1 MTMKRAGEA
10 FCVFLLIALCT
21 LVFVSGCSLFV
32 TRDGIDGLWE
42 QQMDKA
48 RTIRGEFEPI
58 PEGGAGSHYSL
69 GCYYQRLGRHEEAIR
84 ELEKAIDEKPDFVE
98 ARNRLG
104 LSYGSLGR
112 LEMAEEVYLAALDID
127 PGKASLHNNLGYSC
141 LLQGKWD
148 AAVGAFKQAVELS
161 GSKVDSRMYN
171 NLGLAYAM
179 AERYEEAMAV
189 FEKVFGKAEAH
200 YRMARIYSRLG
211 MAEEAK
217 QHYIFAA
224 GFDPSSPVYGKAVEE
239 LERRQ
244 ELADFIDDV
253 KEAVDTAGSAE
264 TRRERERLI
273 AIPGIEISNGNG
285 VFRMARRVGR
295 FLKARGFTVVRLTN
309 AKSFSCPETVIQ
321 YREEYEMASAE
332 LAKVMPESPRMTEVE
347 RLDRRNVK
355 IKMLLGRDIVRDR
368 RVFAKGE

>member
-1 MTMKRAGEA
+1 MTMRRAGEA
-10 FCVFLLIALCT
+10 VCVFLLIVLCT

-32 TRDGIDGLWE
+32 TKDGIDGFWE
-42 QQMDKA
+42 RQMNQAK
-48 RTIRGEFEPI
+48 TIRGEFEPI

-84 ELEKAIDEKPDFVE
+84 ELEKAIGEKPDFVE

-104 LSYGSLGR
+104 LSYGNLGR
-112 LEMAEEVYLAALDID
+112 LEMAEEVYLAALDIE
-127 PGKASLHNNLGYSC
+127 PGKASLHNNLGYSY

-148 AAVGAFKQAVELS
+148 AAVGAFKQAVELN

-179 AERYEEAMAV
+179 AERYEDAMAV
-189 FEKVFGKAEAH
+189 FEKVFGEAEAH

-253 KEAVDTAGSAE
+253 KEAVETAGSAE

-273 AIPGIEISNGNG
+273 ATPGIEISNGNG

-295 FLKARGFTVVRLTN
+295 FLKARGFTIVRLTN

-321 YREEYEMASAE
+321 YRGEYEMASVE
-332 LAKVMPESPRMTEVE
+332 LARVMPEPPRITEVE

-355 IKMLLGRDIVRDR
+355 IKMLLGKDIVRDR